1 MLKSVQIATAILV
14 LSVTAPVRAV
24 SQDQDVNAKSF
35 PTVSEVE
42 VAPEDVELLPAMD
55 FRRWP
60 DDGFFETKMSLT
72 DGLSSAHADERGAVM
87 LDLAE
92 LHLGQMLT
100 VEAQSFVEAAKSNG
114 WMETDRYTALHD
126 AVKLLTSEP
135 IENIETSPLIAEDR
149 QDRSLWLS
157 LNAIA
162 SGDAGTL
169 NENLPG
175 ALVSLS
181 YQNGP
186 VARTLL
192 PLIAEAAVNLQNNRV
207 SQAVLE
213 VMATVPDIANGPAGQ
228 YLRGRHQANI
238 GNEKSALEAFFD
250 ASQGWDRYAARA
262 RIAIADL
269 ALKEASAGALLAARD
284 VLAVGSGAWR
294 GDAFEIA
301 TLERT
306 ALVNGMLGEDVTAL
320 LAYRRILTRYP
331 DSPSA
336 ENALL
341 RAGGHLETVYRR
353 GASGEIDLAEWFEL
367 HQILLPTYRYLPQF
381 PRFNEMLAD
390 AVFEMGGTYLAVA
403 EYRQTL
409 GIYENWDLT
418 LGEAAPATDLD
429 RIRYKL
435 ATALQR
441 AQDWQGT
448 LDVLDDVDLSSD
460 AVMRDNVNKLRVRAL
475 SELGD
480 NDKLLR
486 TFVSEPDAESLRS
499 WSQALFVQQDW
510 EGAKGQYTRLLETYP
525 EDFQIRDASYLLIIA
540 HRTGDDELG
549 RRVAMSFP
557 QLTESEGVSNLA
569 NRFLEEPTPLFPL
582 RDEMTVDRLKSASDV
597 MTIIESSGL

>member
-1 MLKSVQIATAILV
+1 MLKSITASATILTV
-14 LSVTAPVRAV
+14 LMSSSLYAEAEKPIPGGEETSMAPMAETSAEEIV
-24 SQDQDVNAKSF
+24 
-35 PTVSEVE
+35 
-42 VAPEDVELLPAMD
+42 LLPSMD

-60 DDGFFETKMSLT
+60 DDAFFEAKMSLT
-72 DGLSSAHADERGAVM
+72 DALSSAHADERGAVM

-100 VEAQSFVEAAKSNG
+100 VEAQSFVEAAKSSG

-126 AVKLLTSEP
+126 AVKLLMSDP
-135 IENIETSPLIAEDR
+135 VENIETSPLVTEDR
-149 QDRSLWLS
+149 PDRSLWLS
-157 LNAIA
+157 LNGIA
-162 SGDAGTL
+162 TGDPIVL
-169 NENLPG
+169 SQNLQG
-175 ALVSLS
+175 ALVGLS

-192 PLIAEAAVNLQNNRV
+192 PLVAEAAVNLKDTPV
-207 SQAVLE
+207 SEAALA
-213 VMATVPDIANGPAGQ
+213 VMATVPAIADSPTGQ
-228 YLRGRHQANI
+228 YLLGRHQANI
-238 GNEKSALEAFFD
+238 GNEKSALEAFFE

-294 GDAFEIA
+294 GDAFEVA

-306 ALVNGMLGEDVTAL
+306 AEVNGMLGEHVTAL

-336 ENALL
+336 ETALL
-341 RAGGHLETVYRR
+341 KAGTHLETVYRQ
-353 GASGEIDLAEWFEL
+353 GANGEIDLAEWFEL

-390 AVFEMGGTYLAVA
+390 AVFEMGGTYLASA

-418 LGEAAPATDLD
+418 LGREAPAEDVD
-429 RIRYKL
+429 RVRYKL
-435 ATALQR
+435 AKSLKR
-441 AQDWQGT
+441 AQDWRGT
-448 LDVLDDVDLSSD
+448 LDVLDEVDLTSD
-460 AVMRDNVNKLRVRAL
+460 AEMRDRVNKMRVKAL
-475 SELGD
+475 KELGD

-486 TFVSEPDAESLRS
+486 TFVSEPDSESLRS

-510 EGAKGQYTRLLETYP
+510 EGAKAQYMRLLETYP
-525 EDFQIRDASYLLIIA
+525 DEFQIRDASYLLIIA
-540 HRTGDDELG
+540 HRTEDDELG
-549 RRVAMSFP
+549 RKVAMSFP
-557 QLTESEGVSNLA
+557 QLTESEGISSLA
-569 NRFLEEPTPLFPL
+569 NRFLQEPTPLLPL
-582 RDEMTVDRLKSASDV
+582 RDQMTSDRLQSASDV
-597 MTIIESSGL
+597 MTILESSGF